1 MRVRARAG
9 LRGRVG
15 GVSAGYLA
23 RLIGGSMPAGV
34 VVVTWLGLGLGSRLA
49 SPNPNPN
56 PDQASGRISRAR
68 SSRRSPSPRTT
79 AWCRA
84 PSPTSNVLRGGCAQP
99 LARTS
104 HALAP
109 SKLPLSPL
117 SAPSQLPLSTLCLPP
132 TLTRGAPS
140 VRIYVTAMCVSPIAF
155 ADVRSLSPP
164 PCIEN

>member
-56 PDQASGRISRAR
+56 QG
-68 SSRRSPSPRTT
+68 
-79 AWCRA
+79 
-84 PSPTSNVLRGGCAQP
+84 V
-99 LARTS
+99 
-104 HALAP
+104 
-109 SKLPLSPL
+109 
-117 SAPSQLPLSTLCLPP
+117 
-132 TLTRGAPS
+132 
-140 VRIYVTAMCVSPIAF
+140 VVVTAPFLPATVS
-155 ADVRSLSPP
+155 
-164 PCIEN
+164 